1 MGALHGRVFASRADE
16 SEADARLAATLD
28 RLRERLGPE
37 ALEVDSRFRDA
48 RFNRFDA
55 AQLELRALSDES
67 TPRGKLDCVTRAL
80 QQLKHGLVESLVATG
95 QTAVLGADELFPVV
109 VLVLLRA
116 SPHRLHSNLLYMS
129 RWRRPSALK
138 AEHGCYLAHLQAAV
152 AFLES
157 LAAAG
162 EHAVADEAD
171 GVGTTSELAARATST
186 IETFEVES
194 SPFEP
199 LGELQYELMDL
210 EGVARHVT
218 ETSDDDEAELE
229 PRRPQIDG
237 AQGGFAAHSEL
248 STAEAAIAG
257 VDLVGGVDRVRLD
270 SSLEAV
276 RSN

>member
-1 MGALHGRVFASRADE
+1 M
-16 SEADARLAATLD
+16 
-28 RLRERLGPE
+28 
-37 ALEVDSRFRDA
+37 
-48 RFNRFDA
+48 
-55 AQLELRALSDES
+55 
-67 TPRGKLDCVTRAL
+67 
-80 QQLKHGLVESLVATG
+80 
-95 QTAVLGADELFPVV
+95 
-109 VLVLLRA
+109 
-116 SPHRLHSNLLYMS
+116 
-129 RWRRPSALK
+129 
-138 AEHGCYLAHLQAAV
+138 QAAV

-171 GVGTTSELAARATST
+171 GVGITSELAARATST

-218 ETSDDDEAELE
+218 ETSDDELE
-229 PRRPQIDG
+229 PRSTEAGEALRLI
-237 AQGGFAAHSEL
+237 SEHP
-248 STAEAAIAG
+248 TAEAAIAS